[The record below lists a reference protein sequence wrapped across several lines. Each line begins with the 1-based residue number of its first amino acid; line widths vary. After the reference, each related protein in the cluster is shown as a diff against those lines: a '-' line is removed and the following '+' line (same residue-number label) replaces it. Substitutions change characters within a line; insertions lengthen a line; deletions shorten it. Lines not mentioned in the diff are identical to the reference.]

1 MNDRAVPSLR
11 VDLCTRCGIC
21 VDGCPTGA
29 LGITPEGWPAIVRPE
44 DCAYCGTC
52 EDLCSEGA
60 IELAYEIV
68 SAPAGGDE

>member
-1 MNDRAVPSLR
+1 M
-11 VDLCTRCGIC
+11 
-21 VDGCPTGA
+21 DGCPTGA